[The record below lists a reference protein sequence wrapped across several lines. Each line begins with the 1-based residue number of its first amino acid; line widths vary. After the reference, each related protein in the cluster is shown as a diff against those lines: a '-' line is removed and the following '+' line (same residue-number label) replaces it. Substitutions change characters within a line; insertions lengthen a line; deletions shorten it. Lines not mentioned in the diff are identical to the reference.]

1 MKAYERLLQY
11 VSFRTPSDEDGA
23 GTPSTPEQHALAA
36 YLAEELKGLGLTDVL
51 ADGHAYVYGRLPASP
66 GYENC
71 TPIGFIAH
79 IDTVSVPAGAQ
90 TRPAIVKSYG
100 GGDVPLGSSGLTL
113 SPAMF
118 PHLRELAGEDLIVTD
133 GTTVLGADD
142 KAGVAE
148 IVTAVE
154 RIITEG
160 RSHGEID
167 VCFTPDEEIGHGA
180 ALLDLERFGAKYA
193 YTVDG
198 SDMAEIENETFN
210 AAAAKWEIRGVE
222 VHPGSAKGVMVNAA
236 LIAAE
241 IASSLPADET
251 PAATEER
258 EGFYHLCE
266 LRADVGSAS
275 MSYIIRDHDRAKF
288 EARKDVMRALERTVN
303 EKYGP
308 GTAKLTLRDQYYNM
322 AEVLKDCPE
331 VLEKA
336 EAAIRACGLEP
347 VFRPIRGGTDGSQLS
362 FRGLPCPNLG
372 TGGFAF
378 HGPYEHITVQRMD
391 RMTDVL
397 LSVAAQYAR
406 RDAPCNP

>member
-11 VSFRTPSDEDGA
+11 VSFRTPSAEDGE

-36 YLAEELKGLGLTDVL
+36 YLAEELKGLGLTDVV
-51 ADGHAYVYGRLPASP
+51 ADEHAYVYGRLPATP
-66 GYENC
+66 GCEDC
-71 TPIGFIAH
+71 VPIGFIAH
-79 IDTVSVPAGAQ
+79 IDTVPVPAGAQ
-90 TRPAIVKSYG
+90 TRPSIVKNYD
-100 GGDVPLGSSGLTL
+100 GGDVPLGTSGLTL

-133 GTTVLGADD
+133 GTTILGADD

-154 RIITEG
+154 RLIAED
-160 RSHGEID
+160 RPHGEID

-180 ALLDLERFGAKYA
+180 ALLDLERFGAKLA

-198 SDMAEIENETFN
+198 ADMAEIENETFN

-241 IASSLPADET
+241 IAASLPSDET

-258 EGFYHLCE
+258 EGFYHLCR
-266 LRADVGSAS
+266 LQADVGHAALA
-275 MSYIIRDHDRAKF
+275 YIIRDHDRAKF
-288 EARKDVMRALERTVN
+288 EARKEVMRALERTVN

-308 GTAKLTLRDQYYNM
+308 GTAELTLRDQYYNM
-322 AEVLKDCPE
+322 AEVLRDCPE

-336 EAAIRACGLEP
+336 EAAIRAVGLEP

-391 RMTDVL
+391 CMTDVL
-397 LSVAAQYAR
+397 LGVAAQYAR
-406 RDAPCNP
+406 REAP

>member
-1 MKAYERLLQY
+1 MRAYERMLKY
-11 VSFRTPSDEDGA
+11 VSFRTPSCENGTD
-23 GTPSTPEQHALAA
+23 TPSTPEQHTLAA
-36 YLAEELKGLGLTDVL
+36 YLAEELRGLGLTGVG
-51 ADGHAYVYGRLPASP
+51 ADEHAYVYGRLPATP
-66 GYENC
+66 GCEGC
-71 TPIGFIAH
+71 VPIGFIAH
-79 IDTVSVPAGAQ
+79 IDTVDVPVGAQ
-90 TRPAIVKSYG
+90 TRPSVVKNYD
-100 GGDVPLGSSGLTL
+100 GGDIPLGASGLTL

-133 GTTVLGADD
+133 GTTILGADD

-154 RIITEG
+154 RLIAEG
-160 RSHGEID
+160 RPHGEIN

-180 ALLDLERFGAKYA
+180 ALLDLGRFGAKYA

-210 AAAAKWEIRGVE
+210 AASAKWEIRGVE

-241 IASSLPADET
+241 IASALPADET
-251 PAATEER
+251 PASTEGR
-258 EGFYHLCE
+258 EGFFHLCGM
-266 LRADVGSAS
+266 RADVGSAS
-275 MSYIIRDHDRAKF
+275 MTYIIRDHDRARF

-303 EKYGP
+303 ETYGP

-322 AEVLKDCPE
+322 AEILKDCPE
-331 VLEKA
+331 VLDKA
-336 EAAIRACGLEP
+336 EAAVRACGLDP

-397 LSVAAQYAR
+397 LGVAAQYAR
-406 RDAPCNP
+406 CDTP

>member
-1 MKAYERLLQY
+1 ME
-11 VSFRTPSDEDGA
+11 
-23 GTPSTPEQHALAA
+23 GTDVIGA
-36 YLAEELKGLGLTDVL
+36 YLAEELKELGLSDVL
-51 ADGHAYVYGRLPASP
+51 ADEHAYVYGRLAATP
-66 GYENC
+66 GCEAC
-71 TPIGFIAH
+71 TPVGFIAH
-79 IDTVSVPAGAQ
+79 IDTVPVPAGAQ
-90 TRPAIVKSYG
+90 TRPAIVREYD
-100 GGDVPLGSSGLTL
+100 GGDVPLGTSGLTL

-154 RIITEG
+154 RLIAEG
-160 RSHGEID
+160 TPHGEID

-180 ALLDLERFGAKYA
+180 ALLDLARFGAKVA

-198 SDMAEIENETFN
+198 ADMAEIENETFN
-210 AAAAKWEIRGVE
+210 AADAKWEIRGVE

-241 IASSLPADET
+241 IVSALPADET
-251 PAATEER
+251 PATTEGR
-258 EGFYHLCE
+258 EGFYHL
-266 LRADVGSAS
+266 RWMQADVGYAS
-275 MSYIIRDHDRAKF
+275 LAYIIRDHDRAKF
-288 EARKDVMRALERTVN
+288 EARKDVMRALERTIN

-308 GTAKLTLRDQYYNM
+308 GTASLAMRDQYYNM
-322 AEVLKDCPE
+322 AEVFKEYPE

-347 VFRPIRGGTDGSQLS
+347 VYCPIRGGTDGSQLS

-391 RMTDVL
+391 RMTEIL
-397 LSVAAQYAR
+397 LAVAAQYAR
-406 RDAPCNP
+406 SDTP